1 MATTRLRVSFKNVS
15 GNPTE
20 LQTAGDAHTLEAG
33 NTDQTSHFI
42 RRKHAKMKRHGLRR
56 SS

>member
-1 MATTRLRVSFKNVS
+1 MATTRLRLSFKNVS

-42 RRKHAKMKRHGLRR
+42 RRKHAKMKQHGLRR